1 MKRTKH
7 HDEGSLDLLL
17 DTITNTFGSILFITI
32 LVALLLR
39 FSGHVSSRK
48 VEVSK
53 ADQARAQARLAEL
66 SAEVNR
72 LKATLDFIPQSDSEV
87 VRIERSIA
95 AAAQELAAV
104 FQEDAA
110 AATEISDDQDYIVSV
125 HQRLASLSQELER
138 LRPLADESAQQ
149 RAKAEET
156 AANLAALA
164 SELDRPIDPERI
176 EQTATLPELTSTS
189 KKQIGL
195 FMRYGRVYVMHQ
207 WSPAGMRLG
216 PNTDHFVIS
225 TRPDGNQSAK
235 ARPDAGCLA
244 DQATIKSA
252 LREILR
258 GFPPDNWVVG
268 LVVNEDSFPQF
279 QTVKSTLVALGY
291 QYEPFP
297 IEVGN
302 GAWDMGGSARGQ

>member
-53 ADQARAQARLAEL
+53 ADQARAQARLTEL

-87 VRIERSIA
+87 VEIERSIA

-104 FQEDAA
+104 LQEDAA
-110 AATEISDDQDYIVSV
+110 AATEISEDQDYIVSV

-149 RAKAEET
+149 RAKAEEM

-189 KKQIGL
+189 KNQIGL

-216 PNTDHFVIS
+216 PNADHFVIS

-258 GFPPDNWVVG
+258 DFPPDNWVVG